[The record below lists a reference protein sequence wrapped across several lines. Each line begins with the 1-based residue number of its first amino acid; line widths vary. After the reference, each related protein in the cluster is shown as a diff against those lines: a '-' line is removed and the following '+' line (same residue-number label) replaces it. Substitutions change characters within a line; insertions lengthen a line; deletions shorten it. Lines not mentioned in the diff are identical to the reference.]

1 MTPRLA
7 PKHVMDAYEMRTGFY
22 GFGAFLEQRGEIQI
36 MDAEGF
42 ECQSSRK
49 GPRRIISSFGRIRD
63 SISRGIFNIPHLPSK
78 VLCLSGIT
86 RGRYRDLLR

>member
-1 MTPRLA
+1 MTPRLV

-49 GPRRIISSFGRIRD
+49 
-63 SISRGIFNIPHLPSK
+63 
-78 VLCLSGIT
+78 
-86 RGRYRDLLR
+86 